1 MLCKKKRVM
10 CHEMKKLHGLKVIRY
25 ADCMIYLNE
34 YLSMLP
40 REKASYNFFEM
51 ELNAILLKRM
61 PKIWNRQAY
70 VQGFYCE
77 TITKEICK
85 HVWTHG
91 NNRIY
96 LWRCCRFFYK
106 TLLRQIPTVLVTAG
120 KWEEKLPNKIITTI
134 WVRELEST
142 EKVMY
147 IICRIYPN

>member
-10 CHEMKKLHGLKVIRY
+10 CHEMKKLHGLKVTRY

-77 TITKEICK
+77 TINLK
-85 HVWTHG
+85 
-91 NNRIY
+91 
-96 LWRCCRFFYK
+96 
-106 TLLRQIPTVLVTAG
+106 
-120 KWEEKLPNKIITTI
+120 
-134 WVRELEST
+134 
-142 EKVMY
+142 
-147 IICRIYPN
+147 